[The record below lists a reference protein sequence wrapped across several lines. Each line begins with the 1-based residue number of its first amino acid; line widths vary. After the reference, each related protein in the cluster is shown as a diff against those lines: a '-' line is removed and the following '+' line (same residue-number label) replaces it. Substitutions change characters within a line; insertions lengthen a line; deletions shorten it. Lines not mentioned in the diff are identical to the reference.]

1 MCVPNLLKTDS
12 GESHPVQSD
21 PILSHPDCV
30 KVGVWEDLPF
40 QILIA
45 F

>member
-1 MCVPNLLKTDS
+1 MPNLLKTDG
-12 GESHPVQSD
+12 GESYPAQSD

-30 KVGVWEDLPF
+30 KVDVWEEPPF
-40 QILIA
+40 QILTA